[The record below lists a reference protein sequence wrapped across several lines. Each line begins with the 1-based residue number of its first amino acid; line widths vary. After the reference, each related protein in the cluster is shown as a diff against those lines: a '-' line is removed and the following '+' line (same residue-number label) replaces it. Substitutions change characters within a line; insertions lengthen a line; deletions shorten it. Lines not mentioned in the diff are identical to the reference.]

1 MLAHLH
7 DLYDSRELL
16 YSWTKR
22 DFKVRYSQSVLGVS
36 WAILQPFSLMIVFS
50 VVFSVFVNVPT
61 DGIPYPIFA
70 YTALLPW
77 TFFANSVSFGIPSLI
92 NNMQLVSKIYFPR
105 EVLPISAILVSFIDF
120 VIASSIFGLMLLYY
134 QVPLRA
140 TVLLVPLV
148 LFIQVIFT
156 TGVTLFGAALTV
168 FYRDIRFVIPLML
181 QLLMY
186 LAPIIY
192 PTSLVPESLRGIY
205 FLNPMAVV
213 IDTYRRLVLFGQ
225 MPDWA
230 YLFVAIVVSCLV
242 GLAGLLYFK
251 RAERL
256 FADLI

>member
-1 MLAHLH
+1 MLAHLR
-7 DLYDSRELL
+7 DLGDSRELL
-16 YSWTKR
+16 LSWTKR
-22 DFKVRYSQSVLGVS
+22 DFKVRYSQSILGVS

-61 DGIPYPIFA
+61 DDIPYPIFA

-92 NNMQLVSKIYFPR
+92 NNLQLVSKIYFPR
-105 EVLPISAILVSFIDF
+105 EVLPISAILVALMDF
-120 VIASSIFGLMLLYY
+120 MIASSIFFLMMLYY

-140 TVLLVPLV
+140 TMLLVPLI
-148 LFIQVIFT
+148 LGIQIIFT
-156 TGVTLFGAALTV
+156 LGVTLFGAALTV
-168 FYRDIRFVIPLML
+168 FYRDVRFVIPLAL

-186 LAPIIY
+186 LAPVIY
-192 PTSLVPESLRGIY
+192 PVSLVPESVRGIY

-213 IDTYRRLVLFGQ
+213 IDSYRRLVLFGQ
-225 MPDWA
+225 MPDWL
-230 YLFVAIVVSCLV
+230 YLFIAVMISCLV
-242 GLAGLLYFK
+242 GLGGLTYFK